1 MISIPFFLTLYAG
14 FTHAFETDHI
24 LAVSNI
30 VSNRKNI
37 KLSLK
42 DGAFWGFGHTS
53 TIVFVGIIMLLL
65 KVKISDQTFQYF
77 ESTVGLMLI
86 ILGVFRL
93 SKIIKEKKNTVH
105 NHTHQHQESSQCQHL
120 HVHISEKEKH
130 VHTHKLAYGVGLIHG
145 LAGSG
150 ALILIVMAQ
159 SKTTFNGLIYLLL
172 FGLGS
177 VLGMMFA
184 AGLFSIPFSKRILV
198 NKYLQIALI
207 LISGTLCISY
217 GSWVIYKNLIA

>member
-53 TIVFVGIIMLLL
+53 TIVFIGIIMLLL
-65 KVKISDQTFQYF
+65 KVNISDQTFQYF
-77 ESTVGLMLI
+77 ESAVGLMLI

-93 SKIIKEKKNTVH
+93 SKIIKEKKKLQYTII
-105 NHTHQHQESSQCQHL
+105 
-120 HVHISEKEKH
+120 HISIKKAASANTCMYILAKMKNTYT
-130 VHTHKLAYGVGLIHG
+130 HTNLLMALGLYMGLQVVGH
-145 LAGSG
+145 
-150 ALILIVMAQ
+150 
-159 SKTTFNGLIYLLL
+159 
-172 FGLGS
+172 
-177 VLGMMFA
+177 
-184 AGLFSIPFSKRILV
+184 
-198 NKYLQIALI
+198 
-207 LISGTLCISY
+207 
-217 GSWVIYKNLIA
+217 